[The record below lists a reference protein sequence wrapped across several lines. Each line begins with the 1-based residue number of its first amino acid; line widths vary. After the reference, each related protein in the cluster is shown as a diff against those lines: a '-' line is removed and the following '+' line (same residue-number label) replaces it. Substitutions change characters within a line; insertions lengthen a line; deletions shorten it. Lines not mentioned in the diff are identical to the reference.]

1 MKKMMFFLM
10 IIAGIG
16 MMACKPDK
24 IEECEQLYDKYEIPL
39 LSIDSY
45 NSIYTVTLNFAY
57 AVRGEEDIYQELYPN
72 PFASHIG
79 DTILL
84 CGFIRHSYG
93 KPFQFKDDQWQCLM
107 VDDSITA
114 CDVENNVGGGLAVYG
129 DDKSILDSIDDTK
142 KCYVKGIITYDGLP
156 LTPDL
161 FSNNSNSCYY
171 LAPVCHV
178 ISVNN

>member
-1 MKKMMFFLM
+1 MKKMMLFLM
-10 IIAGIG
+10 TIASIGI
-16 MMACKPDK
+16 MACKPDK
-24 IEECEQLYDKYEIPL
+24 IEECEQLYDKYEITPL
-39 LSIDSY
+39 SPDTY
-45 NSIYTVTLNFAY
+45 NSINAVTLNFAY
-57 AVRGEEDIYQELYPN
+57 AVRGDEDNYQELYPN

-107 VDDSITA
+107 VDDSIIA
-114 CDVENNVGGGLAVYG
+114 CDVENNVGGGLDVYG
-129 DDKSILDSIDDTK
+129 DDKSILESIDDTR
-142 KCYVKGIITYDGLP
+142 KCYVKGIITYGGLP

-161 FSNNSNSCYY
+161 FSNNSYSCYY

-178 ISVNN
+178 ICVNN